1 MVATSRKPIKNAIT
15 ARLIAAD
22 TLAGIRVYPT
32 RYMAVDESELP
43 CLLVQT
49 PNETCEWL
57 SVVTNARTYLTRTLS
72 LDIVAIVQSLNL
84 SDDLLDDLCKQVES
98 ALESFVIPGVEA
110 ADIRLQQTELEG
122 QTTATQPIAIARL
135 NYQIVYNLPY
145 RDVQDPY
152 VDWESADFLQSGFYP
167 GGRAIEKTEPPAF
180 IGNEYPLPDSTIS
193 SIPNPNP
200 TPPP

>member
-1 MVATSRKPIKNAIT
+1 MVATARKPIKNAIT

-32 RYMAVDESELP
+32 RYMAVDENELP

-49 PNETCEWL
+49 PTETCEWL
-57 SVVTNARTYLTRTLS
+57 SVLTNARTYLTRTLS

-180 IGNEYPLPDSTIS
+180 IGDEYPLPDSTIS

-200 TPPP
+200 IPPP